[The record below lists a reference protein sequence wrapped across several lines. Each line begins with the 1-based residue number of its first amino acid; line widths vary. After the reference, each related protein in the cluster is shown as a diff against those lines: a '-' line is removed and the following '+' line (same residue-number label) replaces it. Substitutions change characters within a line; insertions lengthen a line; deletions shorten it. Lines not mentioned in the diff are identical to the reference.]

1 MEALTGQTQVFS
13 KARDTVRSLGVLA
26 KNYSPL
32 VSKQFGTLGL
42 ANLVKIDGKVR
53 TDSHPLANAT
63 MGSDKGKKAALK
75 FANDCS
81 YPVNERDKEVSD
93 DEAKEKKMEVRVS
106 VLHSVVIFEFYS
118 HDFETSYVNR
128 RFKVWKFGNSPI
140 TQILR
145 ENNFGDSRSAKSAIY
160 TLLGAQNF
168 NFSVNFGFRKCKNF

>member
-1 MEALTGQTQVFS
+1 MLIFAIFEKFQVGEFVS
-13 KARDTVRSLGVLA
+13 VPGLKDDPLVKRVVDIFDFGVVLA

-32 VSKQFGTLGL
+32 VSKLFGTLGL

-93 DEAKEKKMEVRVS
+93 DEAKEKKIEVKIS
-106 VLHSVVIFEFYS
+106 VTNFVLRNVKMAFV
-118 HDFETSYVNR
+118 
-128 RFKVWKFGNSPI
+128 
-140 TQILR
+140 TQ
-145 ENNFGDSRSAKSAIY
+145 KSKY
-160 TLLGAQNF
+160 
-168 NFSVNFGFRKCKNF
+168 